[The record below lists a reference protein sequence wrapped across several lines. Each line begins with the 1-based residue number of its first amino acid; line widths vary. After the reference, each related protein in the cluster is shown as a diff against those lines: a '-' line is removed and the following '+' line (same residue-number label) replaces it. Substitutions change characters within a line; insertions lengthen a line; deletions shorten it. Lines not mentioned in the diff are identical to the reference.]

1 MLAQFRKMDWSSI
14 ATPSA
19 PSEPH
24 PFPAVFRSAGRNAR
38 LYPPQTGNFLGQGR
52 SAAWREIRPIP
63 DGR

>member
-1 MLAQFRKMDWSSI
+1 MLAQFRKMDSSSV

-24 PFPAVFRSAGRNAR
+24 PFPAVFRSARLNAG
-38 LYPPQTGNFLGQGR
+38 LYPPRTGNFLGQGR
-52 SAAWREIRPIP
+52 SAAWRGIRPIP